1 MSMLMTRTDPHTNPE
16 EPRWGVRLEMNRD
29 RSAYPR
35 RSGRKPERFR
45 GLRIFV
51 MSTFILH
58 GIVYAVIMAMLFLI
72 NLLTWDGML
81 WMIFP
86 AIGWGAFLGIHGGI
100 AWLTANAGV
109 SNRMVDR
116 ARQPVAMPNPR
127 SNAKANT
134 PAGELEKIVMAGL
147 NKVDEMR
154 AIGRH
159 MSTPSARRNALIAV
173 SSIENTLLALE
184 NQVDELPLAREF
196 SGSFLEPAH
205 KIFVEYD
212 RLSRRDIQSAKALL
226 QDVEQKDLPRITE
239 RAEQVHERV
248 HRGTMIDLQVARE
261 MLHLGTGD
269 EIETALNRTSS

>member
-1 MSMLMTRTDPHTNPE
+1 MTQSERQPDTH
-16 EPRWGVRLEMNRD
+16 EPRWGVRLETD
-29 RSAYPR
+29 RSREAYPR
-35 RSGRKPERFR
+35 RPGRRPERFR

-58 GIVYAVIMAMLFLI
+58 GIVYAIIMAMLFFI

-81 WMIFP
+81 WMVFP
-86 AIGWGAFLGIHGGI
+86 AVGWGAFLAIPGGI
-100 AWLTANAGV
+100 AWITANAGV

-116 ARQPVAMPNPR
+116 ARQPVSIPNPKT
-127 SNAKANT
+127 SPKANT
-134 PAGELEKIVMAGL
+134 PAGELEKIVISSL
-147 NKVDEMR
+147 DKVDEMR
-154 AIGRH
+154 AIGRR
-159 MSTPSARRNALIAV
+159 MRTASARRNALIAV

-184 NQVDELPLAREF
+184 NQIDELPLAREF
-196 SGSFLEPAH
+196 AGSFLEPAH

-226 QDVEQKDLPRITE
+226 EEVELKDLPRITE

-261 MLHLGTGD
+261 MLHLGTG
-269 EIETALNRTSS
+269 A